1 MDLRTYYRNLREV
14 QAAMPAHQVV
24 MVSLATPDGGKPNT
38 ITEVPTPIAARMVI
52 EGSAR
57 QATEEEAAGF
67 HDQQTLAKKI
77 YEEAAAAS
85 KLQVVVVT
93 AGQLPVRA
101 GKEQ

>member
-1 MDLRTYYRNLREV
+1 
-14 QAAMPAHQVV
+14 MPAHQVV

-57 QATEEEAAGF
+57 QATDEEAARF
-67 HDQQTLAKKI
+67 HEEQALAKNA

-85 KLQVVVVT
+85 KLQVVVVP
-93 AGQLPVRA
+93 AGRMPGRP